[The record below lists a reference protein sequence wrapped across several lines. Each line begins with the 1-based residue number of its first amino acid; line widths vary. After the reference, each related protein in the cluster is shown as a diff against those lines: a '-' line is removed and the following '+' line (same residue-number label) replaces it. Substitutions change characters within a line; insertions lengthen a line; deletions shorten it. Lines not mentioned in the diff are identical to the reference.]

1 MLAAKSLRRKTPLP
15 FRYIA
20 SLQEVFQHP
29 FYAKQVFSTGAE
41 KLGRMLPMDCETLE
55 NQSHK

>member
-1 MLAAKSLRRKTPLP
+1 MLAAKSLRRETPLP

-29 FYAKQVFSTGAE
+29 FYAKQVFFTGAE
-41 KLGRMLPMDCETLE
+41 KLGRMLPMDG
-55 NQSHK
+55 QRHK